1 MKKFEIHI
9 TGEKGINEELTAMNI
24 KNIIVELLHPN
35 YSLFR
40 TEYMSSFIKGFEN
53 LTECQFFVHA
63 LVSQLKTNIVRVKI
77 ESPYYEEYAKNSLYI
92 ESHFTPFNNL
102 YPISRNQ
109 KSGNLMATDREYNP
123 KKYQEFIEKWID
135 KDVELCLYD
144 SCVTEDFNWFELYK
158 IQK

>member
-1 MKKFEIHI
+1 
-9 TGEKGINEELTAMNI
+9 MNI

-77 ESPYYEEYAKNSLYI
+77 ESPL
-92 ESHFTPFNNL
+92 L
-102 YPISRNQ
+102 
-109 KSGNLMATDREYNP
+109 
-123 KKYQEFIEKWID
+123 
-135 KDVELCLYD
+135 
-144 SCVTEDFNWFELYK
+144 
-158 IQK
+158 